1 MGRENLIFAGHKSK
15 TMEQTE
21 RRWFFVVNPAA
32 GNGAVRKR
40 LPAIAARLEQALPGG
55 FRMAL
60 TEYRGHAILLA
71 QDALREGFRCIAAVG
86 GDGTNNEVV
95 NGLMAQ
101 SEVPL
106 SQITYTLLPIG
117 TGNDWIRSYG
127 IPHRMEEWLQMAGGG
142 RIVEQDVGVLH
153 YQHEGETRRRFF
165 VNVAGLAYDAFVVQY
180 AGQRKSP
187 VSGRLMYLALI
198 LTCLFRYKL
207 SKAVVRFNGQEQSGY
222 YYTINGGI
230 CRYSGGGMQVVP
242 HADPTDGLIALTLA
256 GSLSK
261 IGVLLNTW
269 RFYNASIGKHPKV
282 NLYQTTRIEI
292 DSADGTPIPVE
303 ADGEFL
309 GYTPVEMYLAIEKLR
324 VLIPG

>member
-1 MGRENLIFAGHKSK
+1 
-15 TMEQTE
+15 MEQTE
-21 RRWFFVVNPAA
+21 RRWFFIVNPAA

-40 LPAIAARLEQALPGG
+40 LPAITARLEQGLPGG

-60 TEYRGHAILLA
+60 TEYRGHAVLLT
-71 QDALREGFRCIAAVG
+71 QEALRQGFRCIAAVG

-95 NGLMAQ
+95 NGLMEQ

-106 SQITYTLLPIG
+106 SQITYTLLPVG
-117 TGNDWIRSYG
+117 TGNDWIRSHG
-127 IPHRMEEWLQMAGGG
+127 IPRRIEQWLEMAVGG
-142 RIVEQDVGVLH
+142 RIVEQDVGVLR
-153 YQHEGETRRRFF
+153 YQHEGATRRRFF

-180 AGQRKSP
+180 AEQRKSL
-187 VSGRLMYLALI
+187 VAGKLMYLVLI

-207 SKAVVRFNGQEQSGY
+207 SKATVRFNGQEESDR

-230 CRYSGGGMQVVP
+230 CRYSGGGMQIVP
-242 HADPTDGLIALTLA
+242 HADPADGLIALTLA

-269 RFYNASIGKHPKV
+269 RFYNASIGRHPKV
-282 NLYQTTRIEI
+282 KLYQAARIEV
-292 DSADGTPIPVE
+292 DSADGKPIPVE

-309 GYTPVEMYLAIEKLR
+309 GYTPVELYLASEKLR
-324 VLIPG
+324 VLTPMNVPLS